1 MLKKT
6 AIFLALMTWLAGSS
20 PASAQIGT
28 RTTFFIVPLSV
39 GTGVDFLARELAD
52 RLSARTGK
60 PIAVE
65 DRPGASGLI
74 GTEYVTHAA
83 PDGYTLLLTP
93 GTILS
98 DAAINER
105 PDPTVK
111 LDPII
116 LLTTGLNGLI
126 VGPRTKAKS
135 VKDIVNLARAA
146 PGKLL
151 YAAAGNGSVHTLA
164 MEQFKYITKTNI
176 EHVPFKSSNDAV
188 NDVVAGRVDMMML
201 PIAAAASFVQS
212 GQVRMLATLSEKRSQ
227 LFPNVPTMPEA
238 GYPGMIYK
246 SYYFLMAPRGTPP
259 DLIVRYN
266 KNINDILH
274 DPSFQPK
281 LDALGLDAEGG
292 TPEDLRKILHAES
305 VRLKALVA
313 STNMRVD

>member
-1 MLKKT
+1 MGKKP
-6 AIFLALMTWLAGSS
+6 IFFVTLMAWLASAS
-20 PASAQIGT
+20 LVSAQIGA

-39 GTGVDFLARELAD
+39 GTGVDFLARDIAD
-52 RLSARTGK
+52 RLSAHSGK

-65 DRPGASGLI
+65 DHPGASGLI

-98 DAAINER
+98 DAAINNR
-105 PDPTVK
+105 PNPTAK
-111 LDPII
+111 LEPII
-116 LLTTGLNGLI
+116 LLTTGLNCLI

-135 VKDIVNLARAA
+135 VKDIVDLARAS

-164 MEQFKYITKTNI
+164 MEQFKYITKTDI
-176 EHVPFKSSNDAV
+176 EHVPYKSSNDAV

-201 PIAAAASFVQS
+201 PVAAAASFVQN
-212 GQVRMLATLSEKRSQ
+212 GQVRMLATLSEKRSR

-238 GYPGMIYK
+238 GFPGMIYK

-259 DLIVRYN
+259 DIITRYN
-266 KNINDILH
+266 KDINDVLH
-274 DPSFQPK
+274 DPSFQSK

-292 TPEDLRKILHAES
+292 TPEDLSKVLHAEAAH
-305 VRLKALVA
+305 LKALVA
-313 STNMRVD
+313 NTNMKVD

>member
-1 MLKKT
+1 MSGK
-6 AIFLALMTWLAGSS
+6 AVFFVALIAWLASGSL
-20 PASAQIGT
+20 ASAQIGA

-39 GTGVDFLARELAD
+39 GTGVDFLARDIAD
-52 RLSARTGK
+52 RLTAHTGK

-65 DRPGASGLI
+65 DQPGASGLI

-98 DAAINER
+98 DAAINDR
-105 PDPTVK
+105 PDPTAE
-111 LDPII
+111 LEPII
-116 LLTTGLNGLI
+116 LLTTGLNCLI

-135 VKDIVNLARAA
+135 VKDIVDMAKAA

-164 MEQFKYITKTNI
+164 MEQFKYITKADI
-176 EHVPFKSSNDAV
+176 EHVPYKSSNDAV

-201 PIAAAASFVQS
+201 PVAAAASFVQN
-212 GQVRMLATLSEKRSQ
+212 GQVRMLATLSDRRSR

-238 GYPGMIYK
+238 GFPDMIYK

-259 DLIVRYN
+259 DIIARYN
-266 KNINDILH
+266 KDINDVLH

-281 LDALGLDAEGG
+281 LDALGLDVEGG
-292 TPEDLRKILHAES
+292 TPEELGKVLHAEAA
-305 VRLKALVA
+305 RLKALVA
-313 STNMRVD
+313 STNMKVD